1 MHNERLIWY
10 LSSGALNPIT
20 NFNVSD
26 VCVND
31 FTISWNPVLGD
42 PLCGPVSYNMTI
54 STTDKEE
61 TTLNATT
68 FSVFKASADF
78 TRLTSASNFT
88 VTVVAV
94 NSYGSG
100 EPAMINVSTPDL
112 SEAVPS
118 GKRYMS

>member
-1 MHNERLIWY
+1 M
-10 LSSGALNPIT
+10 SSGALNPIT